1 MSADMSSDKLTPELQ
16 SLGAL
21 YIDSANPT
29 TVVHVSG
36 NPTETSILLEE
47 HAKTMSCLGVL
58 GVEDVRLF
66 FFDQNTKKFFTGN
79 IRIAGREVR
88 MYLTDHAADNLL
100 ERSQYTG
107 DGQGFLQLL
116 LAGGDELS
124 THKFSTTRTLP
135 THPAENPNSDKSRL
149 LALPKEL
156 RAKITQASLIDH
168 EFIMLLGTAPPS
180 PFQNIFGS
188 SLPGGFLALRASR
201 ETALHMA
208 NKQLRWEMGKQ
219 AIKDQQVR
227 QAEGRSPRIHNCV
240 HSISSDLSLP
250 SAATF
255 KEVNNLLHDITINLR
270 SLQHQYKGAEL
281 QIDLIF
287 WDNSAAVDAGTDSG
301 AVAGT
306 DGATVEVPSAIGESS
321 QHMNPAYVQKKNK
334 SFAFLLASIH
344 AQTQW
349 YGWEPRIH
357 VVKYVA
363 GDRCINQQDLQRDTS
378 EFKDPPMTRFL
389 AMQPMSVDGEI
400 STHIFRLVQLSQNDR
415 VRVQSIIRPG
425 PTAWRFVIESCV
437 YSQAVTRRLLLD
449 QSPSPAVSLVESEI
463 IAHELG
469 WDMGA
474 SGGLFSRMW
483 YAVKERLEIMTNER
497 GNRVGCEYEGD
508 DDTKP
513 VRA

>member
-1 MSADMSSDKLTPELQ
+1 MATTSNSNELTVELQ

-21 YIDSANPT
+21 YVDSANPT
-29 TVVHVSG
+29 TIVQVSG

-47 HAKTMSCLGVL
+47 HTETMSCLNVL

-66 FFDQNTKKFFTGN
+66 FFDQNSKKQRHFFTGM

-88 MYLTDHAADNLL
+88 MYFTEHAADNLL

-107 DGQGFLQLL
+107 GGQGFLQLF

-180 PFQNIFGS
+180 PFHNIFGS

-201 ETALHMA
+201 ETALHLA

-219 AIKDQQVR
+219 AIEGAIKDQQVR
-227 QAEGRSPRIHNCV
+227 QAEGRSPRTHNRV
-240 HSISSDLSLP
+240 HSISSDLSFP

-255 KEVNNLLHDITINLR
+255 KEVNNLLQDVTINLR
-270 SLQHQYKGAEL
+270 SLQHQYKDVAL

-306 DGATVEVPSAIGESS
+306 DGATVEVRESS
-321 QHMNPAYVQKKNK
+321 QHMNPAYVQKKKK

-344 AQTQW
+344 AQTEW

-357 VVKYVA
+357 VVKYVP
-363 GDRCINQQDLQRDTS
+363 GDRCIDQQDLQRDTS
-378 EFKDPPMTRFL
+378 EFKAPPMARFL
-389 AMQPMSVDGEI
+389 AIQPMSIDGEI
-400 STHIFRLVQLSQNDR
+400 STHIFRLVQLGQNGG

-425 PTAWRFVIESCV
+425 PTAWRFVIEPCLH
-437 YSQAVTRRLLLD
+437 SQAVTRRLLLD
-449 QSPSPAVSLVESEI
+449 QSFSPATSLTESEI
-463 IAHELG
+463 VAHELG

-474 SGGLFSRMW
+474 SRGLFSRMW
-483 YAVKERLEIMTNER
+483 YAVKERLEDWALMFAIR
-497 GNRVGCEYEGD
+497 KQFVP
-508 DDTKP
+508 K
-513 VRA
+513 

>member
-1 MSADMSSDKLTPELQ
+1 MTATSNSNELTVELQ

-21 YIDSANPT
+21 YVDSANPT
-29 TVVHVSG
+29 TIIQVSG
-36 NPTETSILLEE
+36 NPTETRILLEE
-47 HAKTMSCLGVL
+47 HAETMSCLNVL

-66 FFDQNTKKFFTGN
+66 FFDQNTKKQRHFFTGT

-88 MYLTDHAADNLL
+88 MYFTDHAADNLL

-107 DGQGFLQLL
+107 GGQGFLQLL
-116 LAGGDELS
+116 LAGDDKLS
-124 THKFSTTRTLP
+124 THEFSTTRTLP
-135 THPAENPNSDKSRL
+135 IHPAENPNSDKSRL

-156 RAKITQASLIDH
+156 RAQITQASLIDH

-180 PFQNIFGS
+180 PFHNIFGS
-188 SLPGGFLALRASR
+188 SLAGGFLALRASR
-201 ETALHMA
+201 ETALHLA

-219 AIKDQQVR
+219 AIEGAIKDQQVR
-227 QAEGRSPRIHNCV
+227 QAEGRSPRIHKCV
-240 HSISSDLSLP
+240 HNISSDLSFP

-255 KEVNNLLHDITINLR
+255 KEVNNLLKDITISLR
-270 SLQHQYKGAEL
+270 SLQHQYKDAEL
-281 QIDLIF
+281 QIDLVF

-306 DGATVEVPSAIGESS
+306 DGATVEMPFANGESS

-363 GDRCINQQDLQRDTS
+363 GDRCIDQQDLQRDTS
-378 EFKDPPMTRFL
+378 EFKAPPMTRFL
-389 AMQPMSVDGEI
+389 AMQPMIVEGEI
-400 STHIFRLVQLSQNDR
+400 STHLFRLVQLGHDGG
-415 VRVQSIIRPG
+415 VRVQSIFRPG
-425 PTAWRFVIESCV
+425 PTAWRFVIEPCLHG
-437 YSQAVTRRLLLD
+437 QAVTRRLLLD
-449 QSPSPAVSLVESEI
+449 QSFSPAISLTESEI
-463 IAHELG
+463 VAHELG

-474 SGGLFSRMW
+474 SRGLFSRMW
-483 YAVKERLEIMTNER
+483 YAVKERLEIWALMFAIR
-497 GNRVGCEYEGD
+497 KQFVA
-508 DDTKP
+508 K
-513 VRA
+513 